1 MNTIELAAKQF
12 EVLDKIPLGMC
23 VIDHNYQVLF
33 WNRCLCDWT
42 KITKSEILGT
52 PLTKHFPK
60 LIEPS
65 YQSRLSTIFQGG
77 PPAIFSSQL
86 HKHIFPARLPNAE
99 LRIQHTTVTSIPA
112 LSGDD
117 HYALFAVE
125 DVSALTKTIEEFRHI
140 QEQAN
145 AEIEQRKAA
154 ENELI
159 DANHKILAQQE
170 ALIEEERLKIMFQ
183 MTGATAH
190 ELNQPLMGLLGNIEL
205 MRLDKD
211 DPNTVAR
218 HIDRIQEAGERISEI
233 IRNFQLLGREKGT
246 LYFDDVAMIKPDQ
259 AITILSVDDA
269 DEDFALIENLLHE
282 HPQIRLV
289 RKKNIATALQAL
301 KEHHFD
307 LIFLDYALP
316 DGTGLDFIQETVTNG
331 VEIPVV
337 VITGQGD
344 EMIAS
349 QIIQAGAYDYLPKG
363 RIRELSLIRVIA
375 NTLEKARLKKEIKNA
390 QEKMAHMSLRDELT
404 GLYNRRYFN
413 TAIKSEVA
421 RAKRYDRDLVLGI
434 MDLDHFKK
442 INDTYGHPA
451 GDVALAAIGTLL
463 KDLFRQSDILCRYG
477 GEEFAVILP
486 DTQTDEAR
494 VVCERFRENVSKYQ
508 FKYKEIDFRL
518 TISIGI
524 TCFTQNGD
532 SKYVDE
538 FVARADR
545 ALYQGKNEGRNKV
558 ISL

>member
-1 MNTIELAAKQF
+1 MNSSRIVAKQF
-12 EVLDKIPLGMC
+12 EVLDKTPLGMC

-33 WNRCLCDWT
+33 WNQCLCDWT
-42 KITKSEILGT
+42 KISKSKILGT
-52 PLTKHFPK
+52 TLTDHFPK
-60 LIEPS
+60 LKSPS
-65 YQSRLSTIFQGG
+65 YQRRLSTVFQGG
-77 PPAIFSSQL
+77 APAIFSSQQ

-99 LRIQHTTVTSIPA
+99 LRIQHTTVTSLPA
-112 LSGDD
+112 LSGDGF
-117 HYALFAVE
+117 YALFAIE
-125 DVSALTKTIEEFRHI
+125 DVTALTKTIEKFRRI

-154 ENELI
+154 EVKLI
-159 DANHKILAQQE
+159 EANRKILAQQE

-205 MRLDKD
+205 MQLDKN
-211 DPNTVAR
+211 DPKTLSR
-218 HIDRIQEAGERISEI
+218 HIDRVQEAGERISEI
-233 IRNFQLLGREKGT
+233 IRKFQSVGHKKDT
-246 LYFDDVAMIKPDQ
+246 LYCDDVAMIKPDQ
-259 AITILSVDDA
+259 TITILSVDDA
-269 DEDFALIENLLHE
+269 DEDFALIENLLCE
-282 HPQIRLV
+282 HPQISLV
-289 RKKNIATALQAL
+289 CKKNIATALQAL
-301 KEHHFD
+301 KENHFD

-316 DGTGLDFIQETVTNG
+316 DGNGLDFMQEIVTNG
-331 VEIPVV
+331 FEIPVV

-413 TAIKSEVA
+413 TAIKSEIA
-421 RAKRYDRDLVLGI
+421 RAKRYDRNLVLGI

-463 KDLFRQSDILCRYG
+463 KDFFRQSDILCRYG

-486 DTQTDEAR
+486 DTQTEEAQT
-494 VVCERFRENVSKYQ
+494 VCERFRKNVSKYP
-508 FKYKEIDFRL
+508 FKYKEVDFKL

-524 TCFTQNGD
+524 TCFTQPED
-532 SKYVDE
+532 SKYVDD
-538 FVARADR
+538 FVARTDR
-545 ALYQGKNEGRNKV
+545 ALYQAKNEGRNKV
-558 ISL
+558 VSL